1 MQLERKRTPQANK
14 NESDLEQ
21 ALMDHLPDKRK
32 LEEFMLKE
40 LEEMGM

>member
-1 MQLERKRTPQANK
+1 MEEREKNLEELFEFESYGSAN
-14 NESDLEQ
+14 N
-21 ALMDHLPDKRK
+21 DKKK

>member
-1 MQLERKRTPQANK
+1 MVIEDAKEAV

-21 ALMDHLPDKRK
+21 ALMDHLPDKKK